1 MFVIFIKVFTWVIF
15 SGPKGLEAS
24 EVGACPVFTLK
35 DKIFSSC
42 RYRSSCIITI
52 VFMIIKTNT
61 FNQNLTE
68 LTEVTAETAMLW
80 VWPHTL
86 KCIIWLKVPLP
97 EITVMSVSSFS
108 FSKYQ
113 YCRYQFD
120 YKTLWGN
127 NKKPMGKRENYGE
140 VKQNCMENCPKGKV
154 KPSNHQHH
162 HFQ

>member
-68 LTEVTAETAMLW
+68 LTEVTAETAML
-80 VWPHTL
+80 
-86 KCIIWLKVPLP
+86 
-97 EITVMSVSSFS
+97 
-108 FSKYQ
+108 
-113 YCRYQFD
+113 
-120 YKTLWGN
+120 
-127 NKKPMGKRENYGE
+127 
-140 VKQNCMENCPKGKV
+140 
-154 KPSNHQHH
+154 
-162 HFQ
+162 